1 MSAGTPDNTGQV
13 EDRIKA
19 DVQREAPDSNPYL
32 RVHWLRSL
40 IAGISRRIF
49 DFYQDLARTEKR
61 LFPDTADDEAAV
73 QWGGIYIGQ
82 ENPAS
87 QSSGIAVATGS
98 VGSPIGI
105 GEQLSSGGEEYA
117 TTSSAVIS
125 AQVINASS
133 ITRSGTTASVT
144 TAGDHNL
151 ASAVPVT
158 IAGASEPEYNIV
170 DTEIVVTGLDS
181 FTYQVAGSPS
191 TPATGTI
198 TAAYDSAAVDIESAG
213 FGASTNLDADSP
225 LALQSPL
232 AGIDDTLNVSF
243 GAIGG
248 GTDQESLPDYKS
260 RYLDKIRNP
269 VAHFNESDI
278 AVKAKEVPGVTRVF
292 VEPAGTEIGTI
303 AVSSITRSGNVATV
317 VTASAHGL
325 DDGQE
330 TSILGAAET
339 DYNVTDSRIIIEDSV
354 TFHYVVTG
362 SPTTPAT
369 GSITAATSIALGQ
382 VRTFFMRDNDD
393 NPIPSASEVQDVKDA
408 LDSIK
413 PANTAS
419 SDNIVKAPTAVV
431 VAYVFTSITPD
442 TPTMREAIEQNIAQF
457 HDEQTTVGVDVDED
471 AYRAAIKNTVDPDTG
486 DIVLTFTLS
495 SPSGDISISS
505 GEIATKGTVTF

>member
-49 DFYQDLARTEKR
+49 DFYQDLVRTEKR
-61 LFPDTADDEAAV
+61 LFPDTADDETAA
-73 QWGGIYIGQ
+73 QWGGIYVGP

-98 VGSPIGI
+98 IGSPIGI
-105 GEQLSSGGEEYA
+105 GEQLSSDGEEYT

-125 AQVINASS
+125 AQVINVSS

-158 IAGASEPEYNIV
+158 IAGASESEYNIV
-170 DTEIVVTGLDS
+170 DAEIVVTGLDS
-181 FTYQVAGSPS
+181 FTYQVTGSPS

-198 TAAYDSAAVDIESAG
+198 TAAYDSATVDIESVG
-213 FGASTNLDADSP
+213 FGSATNLDADSP
-225 LALQSPL
+225 LSLQSPL

-248 GTDQESLPDYKS
+248 GTDQESLVDYRA

-278 AVKAKEVPGVTRVF
+278 TAKAKEVPGVTRVF

-303 AVSSITRSGNVATV
+303 SVSSLTRSGNVATA
-317 VTASAHGL
+317 VTASAHGF

-330 TSILGAAET
+330 TSITDAVEA
-339 DYNVTDSRIIIEDSV
+339 DYNVTDARIIVDDSV

-369 GSITAATSIALGQ
+369 GTMVAATSIPLGQ
-382 VRTFFMRDNDD
+382 VRTFFMRDNDA
-393 NPIPSASEVQDVKDA
+393 NPIPTASEVQDVKDA
-408 LDSIK
+408 LDSIR

-431 VAYVFTSITPD
+431 VDYTFTSISPD
-442 TPTMREAIEQNIAQF
+442 TPTMRDAIEQNIAQF

-495 SPSGDISISS
+495 TPSGDIAINS